1 MFSNDSLNS
10 EYKKM
15 YLSEWESSQILEY
28 QLKQYGI
35 EYHYLRGMASSGIE
49 TDTVVATTSM
59 EESKF
64 VTHFL
69 ANNPTRIYI
78 PKNKTVEATYL
89 LNSNALTSDQVVDK
103 DLKLRVN
110 NTASELIVNYK
121 GSITTFKIKED
132 IEKIIP
138 NLKKGSKVN
147 STITTHSVENELLI
161 FSQGN
166 IQLQFMDLP
175 ISINHN
181 AQNKVENWN
190 IETDYNT
197 LENSLVIVVFK

>member
-1 MFSNDSLNS
+1 
-10 EYKKM
+10 
-15 YLSEWESSQILEY
+15 
-28 QLKQYGI
+28 
-35 EYHYLRGMASSGIE
+35 
-49 TDTVVATTSM
+49 
-59 EESKF
+59 
-64 VTHFL
+64 
-69 ANNPTRIYI
+69 
-78 PKNKTVEATYL
+78 
-89 LNSNALTSDQVVDK
+89 
-103 DLKLRVN
+103 
-110 NTASELIVNYK
+110 
-121 GSITTFKIKED
+121 
-132 IEKIIP
+132 
-138 NLKKGSKVN
+138 LKKGSKVN